1 MARQRIILVTNI
13 PGFIKMEKKKNLDW
27 RQHEEFIRK
36 NINRMDLAE
45 MAEVLNVSEY
55 DLYQFV
61 HRERIFPI
69 STKPK
74 NLAYELVK
82 IKFVHPEYF
91 KPTRRFYRAV
101 GMTQRQ
107 WWSAFRGEIRL
118 TEEQYKRLSI
128 HLGITLEEA
137 FEARQLELITI
148 EE

>member
-1 MARQRIILVTNI
+1 MR
-13 PGFIKMEKKKNLDW
+13 KKKQYSW
-27 RQHEEFIRK
+27 REYEDFIRD
-36 NINRMDLAE
+36 NIDQMPLPE
-45 MAEVLNVSEY
+45 MAEKLNVPEY
-55 DLYQFV
+55 DLYQYV

-91 KPTRRFYRAV
+91 KPTRRFYQAV
-101 GMTQRQ
+101 KMTQRQ
-107 WWSAFRGEIRL
+107 WWAAFRGETRL

-137 FEARQLELITI
+137 FEARQLELVTI

>member
-1 MARQRIILVTNI
+1 MR
-13 PGFIKMEKKKNLDW
+13 KKKQYNW
-27 RQHEEFIRK
+27 REHEVFIRK
-36 NINRMDLAE
+36 NINDMTLPE
-45 MAEVLNVSEY
+45 MAVHLNVPEY

-74 NLAYELVK
+74 NLAYEIVK

-91 KPTRRFYRAV
+91 KPNRRFYKAV

-107 WWSAFRGEIRL
+107 WWSAFRGETRL
-118 TEEQYKRLSI
+118 TEEQYKRLSL

-137 FEARQLELITI
+137 FEARQLEIVNL
-148 EE
+148 ED

>member
-1 MARQRIILVTNI
+1 MA
-13 PGFIKMEKKKNLDW
+13 KKKNLDW
-27 RQHEEFIRK
+27 RQHEEYIRE
-36 NINRMDLAE
+36 NINRIPLDQ
-45 MAEVLNVSEY
+45 MAETLNVGEY
-55 DLYQFV
+55 DLYQYV

-91 KPTRRFYRAV
+91 KPTRRFYQAV
-101 GMTQRQ
+101 KMTQRQ
-107 WWSAFRGEIRL
+107 WWAAFRGEIRL

-137 FEARQLELITI
+137 FEARQLELIQI
-148 EE
+148 ED